1 MAEVSFYHLQSE
13 PVEKALPRLLEK
25 IHSLGLKVL
34 VRLKSETL
42 QDQLDKALW
51 TYSGASFLPHGK
63 EQDPDPEQQ
72 PLLLSCD
79 PLSNKNNAT
88 VLMMLEDV
96 EAADLEDYDRCLYMF
111 DSNDQDALQAARERW
126 KAFKME
132 GVDVT
137 YWQQGPGGWQKK
149 A

>member
-1 MAEVSFYHLQSE
+1 
-13 PVEKALPRLLEK
+13 
-25 IHSLGLKVL
+25 
-34 VRLKSETL
+34 
-42 QDQLDKALW
+42 
-51 TYSGASFLPHGK
+51 
-63 EQDPDPEQQ
+63 
-72 PLLLSCD
+72 
-79 PLSNKNNAT
+79 
-88 VLMMLEDV
+88 MMLEDV

-126 KAFKME
+126 KAFKTE